1 MAFRKALLFLFA
13 LLAVLYALVFFNGN
27 DACIPLSA
35 YWVPR
40 ATQLPGFRSVETES
54 PLKLEDDVLLQL
66 EHVDALAETLDQT
79 PPQSGLFNLLLQLPK
94 KKATRPKKEKKK
106 LDASSPKSLPIQRIE
121 FDSSGY
127 EQLANFY
134 EQLDSLEVT
143 GGTVRIL
150 HYGDSQIEGDRIS
163 SYLRSR
169 LQKEFGGGGVGFI
182 SPLPPTYPPFGLTLN
197 ASRGWHYYSIMP
209 AHKRKKALAYGV
221 LGSVSQ
227 FITNGELEDT
237 TQISASVV
245 VKRDLSAGRGMQF
258 TRCNVLFSSPL
269 APCRMGIYVND
280 SISYYRQFSV
290 SSLLQRA
297 EFPVPSGTKKF
308 TLQFSA
314 EETPNIYGISFET
327 VDGVQ
332 VDNVPLR
339 GSSGTDFGA
348 ISDSMWMAINQV
360 LAPRLV
366 LLQFGVNVVPSQLT
380 SYVHYGRQLQ
390 AQIERLKRLLP
401 NTAFILI
408 GVSDM
413 GHKEEE
419 VFHSYPNI
427 NLVRTAQRKAALASG
442 IAFWDSYTAMGG
454 ANSIIRW
461 VNAQP
466 PLATSDYVHFTP
478 RGARF
483 LAELFYTALMDVYQL
498 PESYKPSHSTQD

>member
-1 MAFRKALLFLFA
+1 
-13 LLAVLYALVFFNGN
+13 
-27 DACIPLSA
+27 
-35 YWVPR
+35 
-40 ATQLPGFRSVETES
+40 
-54 PLKLEDDVLLQL
+54 
-66 EHVDALAETLDQT
+66 
-79 PPQSGLFNLLLQLPK
+79 
-94 KKATRPKKEKKK
+94 
-106 LDASSPKSLPIQRIE
+106 
-121 FDSSGY
+121 
-127 EQLANFY
+127 
-134 EQLDSLEVT
+134 
-143 GGTVRIL
+143 
-150 HYGDSQIEGDRIS
+150 
-163 SYLRSR
+163 
-169 LQKEFGGGGVGFI
+169 
-182 SPLPPTYPPFGLTLN
+182 
-197 ASRGWHYYSIMP
+197 
-209 AHKRKKALAYGV
+209 
-221 LGSVSQ
+221 
-227 FITNGELEDT
+227 
-237 TQISASVV
+237 
-245 VKRDLSAGRGMQF
+245 
-258 TRCNVLFSSPL
+258 
-269 APCRMGIYVND
+269 MGIYVND

-348 ISDSMWMAINQV
+348 IGDSMWMAINQV
-360 LAPRLV
+360 LVPRLV

-380 SYVHYGRQLQ
+380 SYVYYGRQLQ

-442 IAFWDSYTAMGG
+442 IAFWDSYAAMGG

-483 LAELFYTALMDVYQL
+483 LAELFYTALMDVYQS